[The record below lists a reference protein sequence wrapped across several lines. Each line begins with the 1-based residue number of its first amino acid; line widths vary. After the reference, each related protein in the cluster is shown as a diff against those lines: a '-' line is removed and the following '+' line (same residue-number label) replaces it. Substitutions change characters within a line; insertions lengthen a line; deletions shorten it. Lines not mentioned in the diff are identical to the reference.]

1 MDRRNFLR
9 MGSLAVLGSLA
20 APSLALPDTVRGAL
34 GGTDNKSAVAAAMKH
49 FGVTEADLKKVL
61 TAALEKG
68 GDYADLYFEHSFNNA
83 VALMDGKVNNCS
95 SNIDFGMGVRVLAG
109 DQSGYAYVTP
119 KYIVIGDK
127 TSFYF
132 FNAENGS
139 FLSVMDRKGNGPEE
153 YADIFSRFF
162 DEEKELIYVAT
173 PNKTKLYKPDGT
185 FVSEYPKDSISN
197 FIGVSNG
204 YWGTYKREYQ
214 KSHLVAFFD
223 KDWNMKQSFFPFDAE
238 SVTGFSGGYIVPR
251 FRDGNDQVCIVIND
265 TLYASRK
272 EKLIPAVAIN
282 QGKLKM
288 PTDLN
293 GDLERMLT
301 EGKYCIKAENALL
314 VNDLLFYDFFWNES
328 RHYTLWDT
336 NSGELLTHS
345 EKGYAMPYNEK
356 AIVNTPVSLIRNN
369 KAYTLLSAD
378 KLAQYGLAS
387 EEDDSNPTL
396 LCVDL
401 EN

>member
-1 MDRRNFLR
+1 
-9 MGSLAVLGSLA
+9 
-20 APSLALPDTVRGAL
+20 
-34 GGTDNKSAVAAAMKH
+34 
-49 FGVTEADLKKVL
+49 
-61 TAALEKG
+61 
-68 GDYADLYFEHSFNNA
+68 
-83 VALMDGKVNNCS
+83 
-95 SNIDFGMGVRVLAG
+95 
-109 DQSGYAYVTP
+109 
-119 KYIVIGDK
+119 
-127 TSFYF
+127 
-132 FNAENGS
+132 
-139 FLSVMDRKGNGPEE
+139 
-153 YADIFSRFF
+153 
-162 DEEKELIYVAT
+162 
-173 PNKTKLYKPDGT
+173 
-185 FVSEYPKDSISN
+185 
-197 FIGVSNG
+197 
-204 YWGTYKREYQ
+204 
-214 KSHLVAFFD
+214 
-223 KDWNMKQSFFPFDAE
+223 MKQSFFPFDAE

-272 EKLIPAVAIN
+272 EKLIPAVTIN

-345 EKGYAMPYNEK
+345 EKGYVMPYNEK

-369 KAYTLLSAD
+369 KAYTLLSID
-378 KLAQYGLAS
+378 KLAQYGLAN

-401 EN
+401 GN

>member
-1 MDRRNFLR
+1 MRHSCISFLCI
-9 MGSLAVLGSLA
+9 SLFL
-20 APSLALPDTVRGAL
+20 
-34 GGTDNKSAVAAAMKH
+34 
-49 FGVTEADLKKVL
+49 L
-61 TAALEKG
+61 TACSGEKVSH
-68 GDYADLYFEHSFNNA
+68 DQVST
-83 VALMDGKVNNCS
+83 V
-95 SNIDFGMGVRVLAG
+95 NIDKGVEHFDVDYTSAQY
-109 DQSGYAYVTP
+109 QSLFKNPKTIRLETNDKCLLSANAYLLNVTP

-153 YADIFSRFF
+153 YVDIFSRFF

-251 FRDGNDQVCIVIND
+251 FKDGNNQVCIVIND

-272 EKLIPAVAIN
+272 EKLIPVIAIN

-369 KAYTLLSAD
+369 KAYTLLSID